1 MAVDKKYIIGV
12 DIGGSKINAII
23 FNNALPASGQGN
35 VLKKIKI
42 PTPKNLKEF
51 LEKLEAL
58 IENLISYAGGKKISG
73 IGCGLAGAMDLK
85 KGNILNAPNL
95 RFLNNFNIKN
105 WLEEKFDLYVKIDN
119 DARCFTRAEYLLGF
133 GRGYQNIVGITFGTG
148 IGGGIIIDGK
158 IFYGANNSAGELGH
172 MVLNSEKDWE
182 FLMLKQV
189 KDLEKNL
196 GIGFANIINILDPE
210 IIVISGGAS
219 SMLKSLLPEAKKIM
233 NKFIISP
240 KSKKNVKIIN
250 GKLGE
255 NAGAIGA
262 AALFYE

>member
-1 MAVDKKYIIGV
+1 
-12 DIGGSKINAII
+12 
-23 FNNALPASGQGN
+23 
-35 VLKKIKI
+35 
-42 PTPKNLKEF
+42 
-51 LEKLEAL
+51 
-58 IENLISYAGGKKISG
+58 
-73 IGCGLAGAMDLK
+73 
-85 KGNILNAPNL
+85 
-95 RFLNNFNIKN
+95 
-105 WLEEKFDLYVKIDN
+105 
-119 DARCFTRAEYLLGF
+119 
-133 GRGYQNIVGITFGTG
+133 
-148 IGGGIIIDGK
+148 
-158 IFYGANNSAGELGH
+158 
-172 MVLNSEKDWE
+172 
-182 FLMLKQV
+182 MLKQV